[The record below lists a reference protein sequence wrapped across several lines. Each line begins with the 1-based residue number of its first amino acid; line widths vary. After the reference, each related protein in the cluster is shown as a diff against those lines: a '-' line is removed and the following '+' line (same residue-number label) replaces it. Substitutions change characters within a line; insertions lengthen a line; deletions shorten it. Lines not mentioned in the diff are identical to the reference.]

1 MVSYSY
7 VLQYTPLPEHVRTGC
22 QVVYRCFFFC
32 VILTSSRPEIL
43 FSFFSLSPPPPP
55 PLPPPAPPPGLPR
68 PPRFPP
74 FPPPLMQG
82 FDDAFGSEGGGEG
95 VGPLFPPPLMQ
106 GFDDAFGSE
115 GGGEGVGALVVPQGI
130 HSLLRMAT
138 LGVRASGVGASGVG
152 ASGVGASI
160 AFPSSALF
168 TTPPFGFGNPT
179 VPTSDALWYEC
190 NSGASAAGSVVSSS
204 SIDEDEARTQR
215 RTSSERTKARRR
227 MSQAAANAIRASSR
241 SREPLRETRSRHTGL
256 PLCASTL
263 ETRSWVC
270 LFSQSSRS
278 RRSRHRCRL
287 WN

>member
-1 MVSYSY
+1 
-7 VLQYTPLPEHVRTGC
+7 
-22 QVVYRCFFFC
+22 
-32 VILTSSRPEIL
+32 
-43 FSFFSLSPPPPP
+43 
-55 PLPPPAPPPGLPR
+55 
-68 PPRFPP
+68 
-74 FPPPLMQG
+74 
-82 FDDAFGSEGGGEG
+82 
-95 VGPLFPPPLMQ
+95 MQ

-204 SIDEDEARTQR
+204 SIDEDEARKQR
-215 RTSSERTKARRR
+215 PTSSERTKARRR
-227 MSQAAANAIRASSR
+227 MSQAAANEIRAVLKKSGAAKGNPFSTDR
-241 SREPLRETRSRHTGL
+241 SPAVRVNAGNKVLGL
-256 PLCASTL
+256 PVLSELPQPSISTL
-263 ETRSWVC
+263 MMAN
-270 LFSQSSRS
+270 L
-278 RRSRHRCRL
+278 
-287 WN
+287 